1 MLTTIPV
8 TLATAGI
15 LGLVFMVLSFNVVR
29 LRIKTRTMLGDGGEK
44 DDAASMQVAVRMHG
58 NFAEYVPFA
67 LLLLGGI
74 EAAHADHSLV
84 LTLAVM
90 LVVGRLAHPFGM
102 LRPAPNLAR
111 GGGAM
116 LTWAMMIIA
125 SVTALLAVF

>member
-8 TLATAGI
+8 TLTTAGI
-15 LGLVFMVLSFNVVR
+15 LGLVFMGLSFNVVR
-29 LRIKTRTMLGDGGEK
+29 LRIKTRTMLGDGGDK

-74 EAAHADHSLV
+74 EAAHVNYKLV
-84 LTLAVM
+84 LALACM
-90 LVVGRLAHPFGM
+90 LVAGRIAHPFGM